1 MTYQLSDISRP
12 RIVAIIQARVSSSRL
27 PGKVLQDIGG
37 KSMLERVVERS
48 RRASSLQAVAVATT
62 TDPTDDAIA
71 ELCGAQGY
79 PCYRG
84 SLHDVLDRYYQ
95 AARLF
100 NAEVI
105 VRITA
110 DCPAID
116 PQLIDRTVQAFFGQ
130 VEPQD
135 QVLSSPHPDST
146 YSLSAASYPLP
157 AFDFAANRLPPPY
170 GRTYPIGLDTEVC
183 SFAALECAWKEA
195 SQPYQREHVMPFLYD
210 HQERFRILLINHAPS
225 GSSDDYG
232 ALRWTV
238 DEPNDLTL
246 IRQIFTAF
254 GNQDSFTWL
263 DVLDLFKRHPELA
276 EINAQVQHKT
286 MHDVDE
292 RGNQSALPGRSSS
305 PPKQP

>member
-1 MTYQLSDISRP
+1 MTSPQFALSNP
-12 RIVAIIQARVSSSRL
+12 RIVAIIQARMSSSRL
-27 PGKVLQDIGG
+27 PGKVLQDLGG
-37 KSMLERVVERS
+37 KSMLERVVERT
-48 RRASSLQAVAVATT
+48 RRASLINAVAVATT
-62 TDPTDDAIA
+62 TDPSDEAIA
-71 ELCGAQGY
+71 ELCATQGY

-84 SLHDVLDRYYQ
+84 SLQDVLDRYYQ
-95 AARLF
+95 AARSF

-110 DCPAID
+110 DCPVID
-116 PQLIDRTVQAFFGQ
+116 PQLIDRTILAFFGQ

-135 QVLSSPHPDST
+135 QVLSSPRPEDTCSP
-146 YSLSAASYPLP
+146 SAARYPLP

-183 SFAALECAWKEA
+183 SFEALECAWEEA
-195 SQPYQREHVMPFLYD
+195 SQTYQREHVMPYIYD
-210 HQERFRILLINHAPS
+210 HQERFRILLINHAPP
-225 GSSDDYG
+225 GSPGDYG

-238 DEPNDLTL
+238 DEPNDLVL
-246 IRQIFTAF
+246 VRQIFTAF

-263 DVLDLFKRHPELA
+263 EVLDLFKRHPELA

-292 RGNQSALPGRSSS
+292 RSS
-305 PPKQP
+305 PTSKYP